1 MERSIGLESHAN
13 PCTRCS
19 RLHSSRVLTR
29 DAVLARSRS
38 SIELATELSRAPAP
52 RHAQLISREILGS
65 AHLHVRLDQRWIRRS
80 YLRPSPRIATW
91 DAWTGTRGKE
101 KSEKYYHE
109 SANVNVRW
117 IFNLRSPL
125 WKRFLRR
132 WKNIVRVWNID
143 DNVISFKLANMNIHM
158 IFDEVSFTP
167 EKIRKNIIDV
177 CSFRISV
184 TV

>member
-1 MERSIGLESHAN
+1 MSDWTNVELED
-13 PCTRCS
+13 PICD
-19 RLHSSRVLTR
+19 RVLGSHR
-29 DAVLARSRS
+29 NVRRLNRRP
-38 SIELATELSRAPAP
+38 EL
-52 RHAQLISREILGS
+52 
-65 AHLHVRLDQRWIRRS
+65 
-80 YLRPSPRIATW
+80 
-91 DAWTGTRGKE
+91 RGKE

-177 CSFRISV
+177 RSFRISV

>member
-1 MERSIGLESHAN
+1 MSDWTNVELED
-13 PCTRCS
+13 PICD
-19 RLHSSRVLTR
+19 RVLGSHR
-29 DAVLARSRS
+29 NVRRLNRRP
-38 SIELATELSRAPAP
+38 EL
-52 RHAQLISREILGS
+52 
-65 AHLHVRLDQRWIRRS
+65 
-80 YLRPSPRIATW
+80 
-91 DAWTGTRGKE
+91 RGKE

-158 IFDEVSFTP
+158 IFDEAHSEKDSKKYHRCLFIQNIRNCINVSLFHSNW
-167 EKIRKNIIDV
+167 RM
-177 CSFRISV
+177 
-184 TV
+184 